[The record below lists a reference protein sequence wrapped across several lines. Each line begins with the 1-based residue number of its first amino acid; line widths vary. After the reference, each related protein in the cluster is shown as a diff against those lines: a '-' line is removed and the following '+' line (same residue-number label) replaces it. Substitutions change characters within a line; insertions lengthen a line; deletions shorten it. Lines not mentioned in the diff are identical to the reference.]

1 MWPRGDAR
9 ETPDISARRN
19 KANGL
24 SGFVSFKRRKDAE
37 VALRDVDGVTWAG
50 TTLRV
55 GWSKAVPTSGMVLY
69 GASPF
74 AACQRGI
81 SYYARAKKFKIA
93 LAFSETRWSSA

>member
-19 KANGL
+19 KASGL

-37 VALRDVDGVTWAG
+37 AALRDIDGVAWAG
-50 TTLRV
+50 STLRV
-55 GWSKAVPTSGMVLY
+55 GWSKAVPTSGTVLY

-74 AACQRGI
+74 CCVSKSNLI
-81 SYYARAKKFKIA
+81 
-93 LAFSETRWSSA
+93 LW